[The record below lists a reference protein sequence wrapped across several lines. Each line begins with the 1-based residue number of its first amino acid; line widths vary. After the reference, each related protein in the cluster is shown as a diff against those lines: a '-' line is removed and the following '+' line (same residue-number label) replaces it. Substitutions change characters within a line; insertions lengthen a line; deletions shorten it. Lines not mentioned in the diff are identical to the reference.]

1 MKNRYEELNQIEKT
15 LISHLINTIAAEALD
30 DLILHQIIRDAQTK
44 IREGAKS

>member
-1 MKNRYEELNQIEKT
+1 MTNRFDELNSLERS
-15 LISHLINTIAAEALD
+15 LVDYLINTIAAEALD